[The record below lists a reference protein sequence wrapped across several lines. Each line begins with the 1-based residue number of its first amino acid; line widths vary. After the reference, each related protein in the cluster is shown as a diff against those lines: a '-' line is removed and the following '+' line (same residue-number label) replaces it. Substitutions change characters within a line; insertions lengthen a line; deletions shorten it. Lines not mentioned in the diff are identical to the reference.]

1 MEVKAIGEHLQC
13 HQCQAVCYD
22 YGHSDCQFQFPHNIV
37 SQSSF
42 DEAINS
48 IHLKCLDPT
57 CNYFNPYL
65 LVFGHHNHDIKC
77 ILSGKSAKAAMF
89 YISDYIT
96 KSDKKLY
103 QIFTLFSKAIAQML
117 TDSTDSKLDQAKQV
131 LHHCL
136 SALLKKQEI
145 HAPQAICYICE
156 KGDGMSSHECTPMFS
171 GSVMHHLKSIISSQ

>member
-1 MEVKAIGEHLQC
+1 MEVKALGEHLQH
-13 HQCQAVCYD
+13 HQCRAVCYD
-22 YGHSDCQFQFPHNIV
+22 YGHSDCQFQFPHDII

-42 DEAINS
+42 NETTNS

-77 ILSGKSAKAAMF
+77 ILSGKSEKAAMF

-96 KSDKKLY
+96 KSDEKLY
-103 QIFTLFSKAIAQML
+103 QIFTLFSKTIAQML

-131 LHHCL
+131 LQFMH
-136 SALLKKQEI
+136 SKQYTI
-145 HAPQAICYICE
+145 YVE
-156 KGDGMSSHECTPMFS
+156 KAMECPPMSVHPCFLAVLCT
-171 GSVMHHLKSIISSQ
+171 I